1 MYAIF
6 QREFTYSDHPI
17 LYNIQNNVIGHDL
30 VIKGPYGERPGK
42 WRFFNYRIH
51 RDKRTIVCFL
61 VNLLSGNFEN
71 LLLHKYHK
79 YHKPS

>member
-1 MYAIF
+1 MILYTSDSRQDCVLSILDFLSPAYAFF

-42 WRFFNYRIH
+42 
-51 RDKRTIVCFL
+51 
-61 VNLLSGNFEN
+61 
-71 LLLHKYHK
+71 
-79 YHKPS
+79 